1 MPSRIFE
8 YTYDEEFGSHGLRM
22 INMPHFNVG
31 DGLTC
36 THDLLEHFPNDK
48 GEVEDEL
55 MALGAS
61 LHVRDNDSF
70 GNCSGNRYSAA
81 ENLSSDLANL
91 GNYLNGRS
99 LLMAPPKARRLNNCD
114 EGIEQ
119 TIQEAVRL
127 AKIEIDAMDLYD
139 TEWFDRKKLEGWLR
153 HGYRRARRRYPT
165 PSWHMCGFFMHVR
178 DRIDQVAKYMDLGQ
192 RIKVTAYPAYNKLF
206 ISDPYWEY

>member
-8 YTYDEEFGSHGLRM
+8 YTYDEEFESYGLRM

-36 THDLLEHFPNDK
+36 AHDLLEHFPNDK

-61 LHVRDNDSF
+61 LHVRDNDSY
-70 GNCSGNRYSAA
+70 GKYTGSRYNAA
-81 ENLSSDLANL
+81 ENLSGDLAYL

-99 LLMAPPKARRLNNCD
+99 LLMAPPKARRLNNCNED
-114 EGIEQ
+114 IEQ

-153 HGYRRARRRYPT
+153 HGYRRARRRYQT
-165 PSWHMCGFFMHVR
+165 PSWRMCGFFMHVR
-178 DRIDQVAKYMDLGQ
+178 DQIDQVVKYMGRGE
-192 RIKVTAYPAYNKLF
+192 RIRVTAYPVYNKLF
-206 ISDPYWEY
+206 ISEPYWEY